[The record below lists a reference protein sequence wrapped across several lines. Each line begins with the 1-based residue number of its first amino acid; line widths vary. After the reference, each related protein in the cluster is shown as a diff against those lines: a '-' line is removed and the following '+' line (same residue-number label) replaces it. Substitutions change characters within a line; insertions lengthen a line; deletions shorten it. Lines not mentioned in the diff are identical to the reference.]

1 MTLLRLGA
9 CGKRMCAQQR
19 ERGRAP
25 HRLLV
30 LDELDLHALARDAAA
45 HPPRLVDGGDL
56 VRVRVGVGVGV
67 RVRVRVRVRIRVRVR
82 VIAN

>member
-1 MTLLRLGA
+1 MTLFRLGA

-45 HPPRLVDGGDL
+45 HPARLIDGGDL
-56 VRVRVGVGVGV
+56 F
-67 RVRVRVRVRIRVRVR
+67 RVRVRARARVMVS
-82 VIAN
+82 